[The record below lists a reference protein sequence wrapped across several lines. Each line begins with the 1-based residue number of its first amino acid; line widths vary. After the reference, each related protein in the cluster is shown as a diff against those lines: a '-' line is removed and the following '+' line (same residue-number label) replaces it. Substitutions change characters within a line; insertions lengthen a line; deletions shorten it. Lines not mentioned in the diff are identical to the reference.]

1 MQLIGLATVV
11 LFLAALASFL
21 VAFYNNDWARTGI
34 TIGFLLLAFA
44 ALLLTVTIKKRNKT
58 ERI

>member
-21 VAFYNNDWARTGI
+21 TAFMNPAYVRTGGI
-34 TIGFLLLAFA
+34 LGVLFLGVAAILLA
-44 ALLLTVTIKKRNKT
+44 VTIKRRNKT

>member
-11 LFLAALASFL
+11 LFLASLGAFLAAFMNPEYVKTGGILGVLFL
-21 VAFYNNDWARTGI
+21 GV
-34 TIGFLLLAFA
+34 A
-44 ALLLTVTIKKRNKT
+44 ALMLAVTIKKRSKT